1 MHPLT
6 KLIREDMK
14 PALGVTEPGAIA
26 FAVAKARKYGSSN
39 FSVVFLICNCTLH
52 ALLHR

>member
-1 MHPLT
+1 MKGLLY
-6 KLIREDMK
+6 KDWSILISQY
-14 PALGVTEPGAIA
+14 
-26 FAVAKARKYGSSN
+26 RKNIGSSN